1 MRLLLRAFEKVAALV
16 FIMPLAVGVYE
27 QASAQD
33 LRELYKKV
41 DAAVVVI
48 YTQEQDVVQT
58 GNISRRVTS
67 GGLGSGF
74 LISDKQVITAA
85 HVVEVAN
92 QVNVQFV
99 DGEVIPARVV
109 SLAGNADVALLE
121 LIWAKKNPVTVS
133 LGNSDELE
141 VGEQIFIVGAPF
153 GLEHSLSSGYVSGF
167 KKQDRIAPFLKRD
180 FIQTD
185 AAINTGNSGGP
196 MFNLKGEVVGI
207 VSNILSRSG
216 GFDGIGF
223 AATSN
228 IAKEL
233 LLDNHFVWSGVD
245 IVPLTG
251 TMARV
256 FNIPQSAGLLVERV
270 AILSPLAEL
279 GVLGGSFKATIEG
292 EELIVG
298 GDIILSINDLELTF
312 TEQNYLDISNILR
325 DFTMDNVL
333 TVKILR
339 GGKILTLQNKR

>member
-1 MRLLLRAFEKVAALV
+1 M
-16 FIMPLAVGVYE
+16 
-27 QASAQD
+27 
-33 LRELYKKV
+33 
-41 DAAVVVI
+41 
-48 YTQEQDVVQT
+48 
-58 GNISRRVTS
+58 
-67 GGLGSGF
+67 
-74 LISDKQVITAA
+74 
-85 HVVEVAN
+85 
-92 QVNVQFV
+92 
-99 DGEVIPARVV
+99 
-109 SLAGNADVALLE
+109 
-121 LIWAKKNPVTVS
+121 
-133 LGNSDELE
+133 
-141 VGEQIFIVGAPF
+141 
-153 GLEHSLSSGYVSGF
+153 SSGYVSGF